1 VSARAL
7 IAAIALAASAGAASA
22 PVAHAQTPVPAS
34 FTTAAADTV
43 FLPEPQP
50 NALRAIGEATL
61 VNAIVWSFNRYIREG
76 GGQGFRIGWH
86 SWAEAYKN
94 GFVWDPNNFTTNQF
108 AHPYH
113 GNLYFNAGRANGLG
127 FWGSSGIAFLG
138 SYQWEYFG
146 ETHPPSIN
154 DWMNTSLGGTALG
167 EMTHRLATT
176 VRDNR
181 GTGMHRVWSEIGG
194 FFIDPVGGFNRLIT
208 GGMGK
213 NQPNPE
219 LHTPPNVSVMMR
231 AGSRTT
237 YAEHISVDDT
247 TGAFVN
253 LKFKYGDI
261 FSTPFK
267 SPYDVFDATIQVN
280 FKDVKKL
287 GLVSVSG
294 LLARKELSSGPGT
307 QHVLGAYQ
315 FYDYIYN
322 RSFELGGQSI
332 GAGLSSRFVPVGSK
346 EFEVRTTLQVTGV
359 LIGAT
364 KSDYSNQTARDY
376 DYGPGFGARFNGSL
390 IRRGSELLNLSHYE
404 FYIHSLNGNRA
415 DHFLSLSRVAAAVPL
430 GSNLT
435 IGADYQLYLAHRQYA
450 DFPDVTQ
457 RTPQVDFYIT
467 TRL

>member
-1 VSARAL
+1 MRARAL
-7 IAAIALAASAGAASA
+7 IAAIALAASVGAAAA

-34 FTTAAADTV
+34 FTTATADTV

-76 GGQGFRIGWH
+76 GGQGFRVGWH

-208 GGMGK
+208 GDMGR

-231 AGSRTT
+231 TGSRTT

-294 LLARKELSSGPGT
+294 LLARKELSSDPGT

-332 GAGLSSRFVPVGSK
+332 GAGLSSRFLPAGSK
-346 EFEVRTTLQVTGV
+346 EFEVRTTLQVAGI

-364 KSDYSNQTARDY
+364 KSDYTNQTARDY

-390 IRRGSELLNLSHYE
+390 LRRGSELLNLSHYE